1 MTWEYTT
8 LGEVAEILRG
18 VTYKKDQASDSTF
31 PGAIPLLRAT
41 NIGSG
46 LNLREGLVYVPED
59 QVRAHQIL
67 VQGDIVLAS
76 SSGSLNVV
84 GKSARLTEDWRGT
97 FGAFCATIRPN
108 QLVDSRFLAFFLQS
122 PKLRARWS
130 EAARGTN
137 INNLKRDDL
146 TSTPLPLPP
155 LEEQRRIVAVL
166 EDHLSRLDAAEAS
179 MKSAMM
185 KLELLKL
192 SALLQLYREAG
203 SWPQLTMHQVAG
215 ENRSNLVIGPF
226 GSNLKTSDYQDSGV
240 PLVFVRDIRTREFQ
254 IPRAFVTPEKARE
267 LAAHEVMPGDVLVT
281 KMGDPPGDT
290 AVYKGN
296 ERAIITAD
304 CIRLRP
310 RAGIVP
316 EYLALTL
323 RLPTVREQIESIT
336 RGVAQRK
343 VSLNR
348 FRSGVSVPVPPLDLQ
363 RRVLAQSGELH
374 TEIRRV
380 KLEIDRTTSRSFVL
394 RSSLL
399 SAAFSGRLTGSPPE
413 MSGASEMIGA

>member
-67 VQGDIVLAS
+67 VKGDIVLAS

-155 LEEQRRIVAVL
+155 LEEQRRIVTIL
-166 EDHLSRLDAAEAS
+166 EDHLSRLDAAD
-179 MKSAMM
+179 
-185 KLELLKL
+185 ELLEHSARRAEALWWKAATEQLSRVQGEETRLGEIGALKNGIYVSRPGVAPNGAPILRIGAVRPMTLDLEDLRYTGMAEQAVEKL
-192 SALLQLYREAG
+192 DG
-203 SWPQLTMHQVAG
+203 
-215 ENRSNLVIGPF
+215 
-226 GSNLKTSDYQDSGV
+226 
-240 PLVFVRDIRTREFQ
+240 
-254 IPRAFVTPEKARE
+254 RAS
-267 LAAHEVMPGDVLVT
+267 PGDLLFTRYNGNAEYVGACAVV
-281 KMGDPPGDT
+281 PGSAPFLTYPD
-290 AVYKGN
+290 KL
-296 ERAIITAD
+296 
-304 CIRLRP
+304 IRLRIEN
-310 RAGIVP
+310 RNALP
-316 EYLALTL
+316 EYVALACSSGETRAQIRQARRTSAGQVGIAGRSLKQISFHLPDIDTQRRIISETREIRQEAS
-323 RLPTVREQIESIT
+323 RLNDV
-336 RGVAQRK
+336 
-343 VSLNR
+343 
-348 FRSGVSVPVPPLDLQ
+348 LQ
-363 RRVLAQSGELH
+363 RAL
-374 TEIRRV
+374 RR
-380 KLEIDRTTSRSFVL
+380 SASL
-394 RSSLL
+394 RRSLL
-399 SAAFSGRLTGSPPE
+399 SAAFSGRLTGSSPE
-413 MSGASEMIGA
+413 MSAVSEMIGA